1 MFCRAAMEPD
11 RVPAGLGCSRSRL
24 HSTEHETVGVT
35 VRRIPVLF
43 PCFPLSLRVESLDS
57 SDVEAVKPVQER
69 SEDGQGYAKDIAGD
83 RRAAT
88 EV

>member
-1 MFCRAAMEPD
+1 MFHRAAIEPD
-11 RVPAGLGCSRSRL
+11 RVPAGLGYSRSWL
-24 HSTEHETVGVT
+24 HSARHETVGVT
-35 VRRIPVLF
+35 VQRIPFL
-43 PCFPLSLRVESLDS
+43 PCFPLSLHVESLDS

-83 RRAAT
+83 RRAAS